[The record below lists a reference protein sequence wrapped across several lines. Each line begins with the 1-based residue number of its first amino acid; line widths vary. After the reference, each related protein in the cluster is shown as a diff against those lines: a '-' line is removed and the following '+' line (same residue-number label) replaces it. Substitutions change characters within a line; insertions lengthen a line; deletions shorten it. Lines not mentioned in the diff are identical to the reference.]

1 MDILT
6 SLKNSPIFILSNM
19 NSSLGNTIKG
29 IICRI
34 ESKDFYV
41 FPDDSDKTIRCTL
54 RGKFKKEFHLK
65 KDKLFHTDI
74 AVVGDYVQFQLN
86 EDGTG
91 VIHTVEK
98 RKNYLSRKAPRIRGA
113 SYRGERLEQII
124 ASNIDNIFIVSSV
137 LKPSFNN
144 KVVDR
149 LLVLGESAKMN
160 THIII
165 NKIDLDENSANYW
178 YEFYKNVGYKVFLT
192 SALSG
197 EGVDLIKMYISEKKN
212 IFIGQ
217 SGAGKS
223 SLLNKISPNLF
234 LKVGTISPFT
244 DKGIHTTVTSI
255 LLKIEKNTFIIDTP
269 GIREID
275 PFGIRKEDLGY
286 YFKEFPIYLKN
297 CKFNTCT
304 HKHEPDC
311 AVIKAVNEGKISV
324 ERYESYL
331 RMLETV
337 EEDILF

>member
-1 MDILT
+1 
-6 SLKNSPIFILSNM
+6 M
-19 NSSLGNTIKG
+19 NSSLLYTIKG

-41 FPDDSDKTIRCTL
+41 SPDNSDKIIRCTL

-74 AVVGDYVQFQLN
+74 AVVGDYVQLYLN

-91 VIHTVEK
+91 VIYKIEK

-124 ASNIDNIFIVSSV
+124 ASNVDNIFIVSSV
-137 LKPSFNN
+137 QKPSFNN

-149 LLVLGESAKMN
+149 LLVLGESAKLN

-165 NKIDLDENSANYW
+165 NKIDLDEKTANFW
-178 YEFYKNVGYKVFLT
+178 CEFYTNVGYKVFLT

-197 EGVDLIKMYISEKKN
+197 KGVDQIKKNILEKKN
-212 IFIGQ
+212 IFVGQ

-223 SLLNKISPNLF
+223 SLLNQISPNLF

-244 DKGIHTTVTSI
+244 DKGIHTTVTSV
-255 LLKIEKNTFIIDTP
+255 LLKVEKNTFIIDTP

-286 YFKEFPIYLKN
+286 YFKEFPGYLKN

-311 AVIKAVNEGKISV
+311 AVIQAVNEGKITV

-331 RMLETV
+331 RMLETI
-337 EEDILF
+337 EDDILF